1 MEEFLVFY
9 KYKMIDEETEI
20 EKYGQ
25 RKVIAEKGGTARRL
39 LKQSLLDD
47 FGIDPDKIEIIH
59 MIPNHRRFLAKTNE
73 VVRNRQTEEILNDI
87 DYFFFKDYLRR
98 KGNVKVMS
106 KRQVRRY
113 LHDPR
118 EYIVDYSI
126 FVDYR
131 LKKRVDHEESE
142 ETVIESGQYEIRST
156 YNVLAQDR
164 REAEETVIIYLTADY
179 QFEKDKI
186 KINFIKEI
194 DVNGE

>member
-47 FGIDPDKIEIIH
+47 CGIDPDKIEIIH
-59 MIPNHRRFLAKTNE
+59 MKPNHKRFLAKTNE
-73 VVRNRQTEEILNDI
+73 VVRNRQTEEILNDV
-87 DYFFFKDYLRR
+87 DYFFFKDYFRR

-113 LHDPR
+113 LHDPK

-131 LKKRVDHEESE
+131 LKKREDHE
-142 ETVIESGQYEIRST
+142 ESGQYEIRST

-164 REAEETVIIYLTADY
+164 REAEETVIIYLTTDY
-179 QFEKDKI
+179 RFEKDKI